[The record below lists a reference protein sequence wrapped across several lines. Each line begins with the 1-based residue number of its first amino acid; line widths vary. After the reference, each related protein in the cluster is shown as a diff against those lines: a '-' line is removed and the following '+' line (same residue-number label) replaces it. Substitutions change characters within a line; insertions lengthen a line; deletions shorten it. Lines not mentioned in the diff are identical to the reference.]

1 MRSTQIPLF
10 TPQTE
15 WVMPDELK
23 DLKGHK
29 EIAIDLETND
39 PYLMTLGSG
48 NVTGRGHI
56 AGVAVAVEGWAGYFP
71 IQHESGGNMDKN
83 LVLSWL
89 QDVCNQPDTT
99 FIFHNAMYDLSL
111 IHISEP
117 TRPY

>member
-10 TPQTE
+10 TPQTV

-56 AGVAVAVEGWAGYFP
+56 AGVAVAVERATK
-71 IQHESGGNMDKN
+71 H
-83 LVLSWL
+83 
-89 QDVCNQPDTT
+89 
-99 FIFHNAMYDLSL
+99 LSL
-111 IHISEP
+111 IHI
-117 TRPY
+117 

>member
-48 NVTGRGHI
+48 NVT
-56 AGVAVAVEGWAGYFP
+56 
-71 IQHESGGNMDKN
+71 STGNI
-83 LVLSWL
+83 
-89 QDVCNQPDTT
+89 T
-99 FIFHNAMYDLSL
+99 
-111 IHISEP
+111 
-117 TRPY
+117 

>member
-39 PYLMTLGSG
+39 PYLMTLGS
-48 NVTGRGHI
+48 VSYTH
-56 AGVAVAVEGWAGYFP
+56 
-71 IQHESGGNMDKN
+71 
-83 LVLSWL
+83 LTL
-89 QDVCNQPDTT
+89 
-99 FIFHNAMYDLSL
+99 
-111 IHISEP
+111 P
-117 TRPY
+117 TKRIV